1 MSDCLFC
8 RIASGEIPARIV
20 HQDDRY
26 VAFEDINP
34 QAPVHILIIPRRH
47 LEGLNELGPD
57 DNELVG
63 GVHLL
68 ARDLARA
75 RGLSDRGYRLVVNSG
90 PDAGQTVFHLHFHL
104 LGGRALKW
112 PPG

>member
-26 VAFEDINP
+26 VAFEDVNP

-47 LEGLNELGPD
+47 VESLNALGPD
-57 DNELVG
+57 DAGLTG
-63 GVHLL
+63 GIHLL
-68 ARDLARA
+68 ARDLARQK
-75 RGLSDRGYRLVVNSG
+75 GLTDRGYRLVVNCG
-90 PDAGQTVFHLHFHL
+90 PDAGQAVFHLHFHL
-104 LGGRALKW
+104 LGGRSLGW